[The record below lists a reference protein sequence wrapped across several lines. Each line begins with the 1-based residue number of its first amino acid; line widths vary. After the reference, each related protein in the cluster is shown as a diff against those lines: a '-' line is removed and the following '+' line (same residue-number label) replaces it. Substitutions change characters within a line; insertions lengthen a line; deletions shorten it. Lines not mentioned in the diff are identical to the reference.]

1 MALPCNPTDILDSS
15 RMIQNAGSP
24 AVPGEPAAPV
34 ERACHDG
41 SVLLAEEFVLLALDP
56 DDGRPAHGLSNQPA
70 AAVGVTGALVTELVQ
85 DGHVAIDDGRIRL
98 TGTRPANELLAEV
111 LDNLAVHAGKKS
123 KSRLGSVKHSGWS
136 EVVDAMVASGIVG
149 REKELLRPTRHP
161 VIDKAAHGSLLAE
174 VRAAAAGDDRM
185 EPRIATLLALAGP
198 SQLLEVVAPARS
210 DRPKAKR
217 RIAEAAEQ
225 VPAAAAVKYVIESM
239 AAVAAIAATATVAA
253 SSS

>member
-1 MALPCNPTDILDSS
+1 M
-15 RMIQNAGSP
+15 
-24 AVPGEPAAPV
+24 
-34 ERACHDG
+34 
-41 SVLLAEEFVLLALDP
+41 LAEEFVLLALDP
-56 DDGRPAHGLSNQPA
+56 DDGRPARGLSNQPA

-85 DGHVAIDDGRIRL
+85 DGHVDIDDGRIRL
-98 TGTRPANELLAEV
+98 TGTRPANRLLADV
-111 LDNLAVHAGKKS
+111 LDSLAAHEGKRL

-136 EVVDAMVASGIVG
+136 EVVDAMVASGVVG
-149 REKELLRPTRHP
+149 RDKELLRPTRHP
-161 VIDKAAHGSLLAE
+161 VIDKVAHAALLAE
-174 VRAAAAGDDRM
+174 VRSAASGDDRM

-210 DRPKAKR
+210 DRAKAKK

-239 AAVAAIAATATVAA
+239 EAAAAIAATITVAG